1 MALQRKYG
9 IKGFGDM
16 TLMLSLIPRDMMELL
31 RINTVIRS
39 SSALLVSDSAS
50 TVAGCDSTLGIA
62 SCWRATVLWVAGCW
76 WVAAP

>member
-39 SSALLVSDSAS
+39 SSALLVSDNAS
-50 TVAGCDSTLGIA
+50 RVAGVDGDGTGCCDGT
-62 SCWRATVLWVAGCW
+62 R
-76 WVAAP
+76 

>member
-39 SSALLVSDSAS
+39 SSALLVSDSALGIAGCWRAIVRW
-50 TVAGCDSTLGIA
+50 VAGCDSTLGIA
-62 SCWRATVLWVAGCW
+62 GCY
-76 WVAAP
+76 

>member
-50 TVAGCDSTLGIA
+50 TVAGVDGDGTGRCDGT
-62 SCWRATVLWVAGCW
+62 R
-76 WVAAP
+76 